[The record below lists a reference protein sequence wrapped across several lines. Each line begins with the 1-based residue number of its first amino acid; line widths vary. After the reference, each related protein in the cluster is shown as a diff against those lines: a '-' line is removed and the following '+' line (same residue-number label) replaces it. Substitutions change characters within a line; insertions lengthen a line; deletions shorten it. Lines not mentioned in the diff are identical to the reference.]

1 MNKGRSLSVT
11 TAFITVMVIAVLTFV
26 GGWQRRWISDD
37 GLIVLRTVRNL
48 LAGNGPVFNAGERVE
63 ANTST
68 LWQYLIFIV
77 AKVTGG
83 ELTAIALWLALL
95 LTTAALAIA
104 ALATVRLHP
113 ERNAL
118 ILPFGAV
125 IYIALPPARDFAT
138 SGLEWGLS
146 LFWLAALWW
155 FVVAWVHTARPA
167 VAASSDSQRTDKGA
181 LRATLF
187 LAFWCGLSW
196 LVRPEMAFYGGV
208 VGLVLFIS
216 AETWR
221 RRGLILLVA
230 LPLPLGY
237 EIFRMGY
244 YGLIVPQTAVAKS
257 AKLSD
262 WASGWMYLRDF
273 NDPYGMIIAVL
284 LVLAVGYT
292 VFVRGGFSRGFR
304 GPWRAESQSEAEPTQ
319 RFAAVRSQLRTSRA
333 MIVVLLGCALL
344 HILYVTRVG
353 GDFMHGRMLLLP
365 LFVLLLPVAVIP
377 VRPTSEGKIYELASF
392 GLFCGA
398 MTWAFLVIAGGHSYE
413 RPGSG
418 DAQKEI
424 GIVDERAY
432 WTQSMGREPDNA
444 PKTAEDFLEVPV
456 MRTFKERLAQA
467 QANNDALML
476 DFVID
481 DKKELYDWQAVPRDN
496 SAKEKDIPLTITRI
510 NLGMTS
516 MNAPL
521 DVRVVDSVGLSNPL
535 GARQPR
541 IEGSRVGHNK
551 HLPLSWQAADSAA
564 NLGDLP
570 VWVDGPEA
578 RSVRKVL
585 YTEDVAEF
593 IASYR
598 EPMSVSRFLKNIAFA
613 LGPGRSLELSPD
625 PAHYGA
631 NTGQSVRISWPVSA
645 HTD

>member
-1 MNKGRSLSVT
+1 MNKARSLSVT
-11 TAFITVMVIAVLTFV
+11 TAFVSTTAIAVIAFV
-26 GGWQRRWISDD
+26 GGWRRRWISDD

-68 LWQYLIFIV
+68 LWQYLIFAV
-77 AKVTGG
+77 AKVAGG
-83 ELTAIALWLALL
+83 DLTTIALWLALL

-104 ALATVRLHP
+104 ALATARLHT

-118 ILPFGAV
+118 ILPFGAL

-146 LFWLAALWW
+146 LFWLALLWW
-155 FVVAWVHTARPA
+155 FVVAWVNVVRLPAEEARA
-167 VAASSDSQRTDKGA
+167 GQRVDRVF
-181 LRATLF
+181 RATLF

-196 LVRPEMAFYGGV
+196 LIRPEMALYGGV
-208 VGLVLFIS
+208 IGLVIFIN

-230 LPLPLGY
+230 LPFPLGY

-273 NDPYGMIIAVL
+273 NDPYGMIIAAL

-292 VFVRGGFSRGFR
+292 VFVHGGFFQGSWGI
-304 GPWRAESQSEAEPTQ
+304 GAQPDAALTQ
-319 RFAAVRSQLRTSRA
+319 KFAAMRSELRTARV
-333 MIVVLLGCALL
+333 MVVVLLGCAFL
-344 HILYVTRVG
+344 HVLYVTRVG

-365 LFVLLLPVAVIP
+365 LFVLLLPVIVIP
-377 VRPTSEGKIYELASF
+377 IRATSEGKLHELASF
-392 GLFCGA
+392 GIFCGA
-398 MTWAFLVIAGGHSYE
+398 VTWSFLVVAGGHSYE

-432 WTQSMGREPDNA
+432 WTQSMGREPNNA

-467 QANNDALML
+467 QASNDALML

-481 DKKELYDWQAVPRDN
+481 DKQELYDWQPIPRDN

-564 NLGDLP
+564 NLDELP
-570 VWVDGPEA
+570 VWVDSPEA
-578 RSVRKVL
+578 TSVRKVL
-585 YTEDVAEF
+585 YTEEVSEF
-593 IASYR
+593 IATYR
-598 EPMSVSRFLKNIAFA
+598 EPMSVSRFFKNIAFA
-613 LGPGRSLELSPD
+613 LGQGRSLELNPD

-631 NTGQSVRISWPVSA
+631 DVDSTARISWPVSA
-645 HTD
+645 RTD

>member
-11 TAFITVMVIAVLTFV
+11 TAFVSTTAIAVIAFV

-68 LWQYLIFIV
+68 LWQYLIFAV

-83 ELTAIALWLALL
+83 ELSAIALWLALL
-95 LTTAALAIA
+95 LTTAALTIA

-118 ILPFGAV
+118 ILPFGAL

-146 LFWLAALWW
+146 LFWLAVLWW
-155 FVVAWVHTARPA
+155 LIVAWVNAVHPPA
-167 VAASSDSQRTDKGA
+167 AETHASQRTDRA
-181 LRATLF
+181 FQATLF
-187 LAFWCGLSW
+187 LAFWCSLSW
-196 LVRPEMAFYGGV
+196 FIRPEMALYGGV
-208 VGLVLFIS
+208 IGLVIFVN

-237 EIFRMGY
+237 QIFRMGY

-262 WASGWMYLRDF
+262 WTSGWMYLRDF
-273 NDPYGMIIAVL
+273 NDPYGMIIAAL

-292 VFVRGGFSRGFR
+292 VFVHGGFFR
-304 GPWRAESQSEAEPTQ
+304 GPWGIGAQSDAESAQ
-319 RFAAVRSQLRTSRA
+319 RFAAMRSELRTSRVI
-333 MIVVLLGCALL
+333 IVVLLCCAFL

-377 VRPTSEGKIYELASF
+377 IRPTSEGKLHELASF
-392 GLFCGA
+392 GIFCGA
-398 MTWAFLVIAGGHSYE
+398 VTWAFLVVAGGHSYE

-424 GIVDERAY
+424 GIVDEREY
-432 WTQSMGREPDNA
+432 WTQSMGRASDNA

-476 DFVID
+476 DFVVD
-481 DKKELYDWQAVPRDN
+481 DKQELYDWQPIPRDD
-496 SAKEKDIPLTITRI
+496 STKEKDIPLTITRI

-564 NLGDLP
+564 NLNHLP

-578 RSVRKVL
+578 TSVRKAL
-585 YTEDVAEF
+585 YTEEIAEF
-593 IASYR
+593 IATYR
-598 EPMSVSRFLKNIAFA
+598 EPMSVSRFFKNIAFA
-613 LGPGRSLELSPD
+613 LGQGRSLELNPD

-631 NTGQSVRISWPVSA
+631 TVDPAARISWPVSA
-645 HTD
+645 RTD

>member
-1 MNKGRSLSVT
+1 MNKARSLSVT
-11 TAFITVMVIAVLTFV
+11 TAFVSTTAIAVIAFV
-26 GGWQRRWISDD
+26 GGWRRRWISDD

-68 LWQYLIFIV
+68 LWQYLIFSV

-83 ELTAIALWLALL
+83 DLTTIALWLALL

-104 ALATVRLHP
+104 ALATARLHA

-118 ILPFGAV
+118 ILPFGAL

-146 LFWLAALWW
+146 LFWLALLWW
-155 FVVAWVHTARPA
+155 FVVAWVNVVRLPAAEARA
-167 VAASSDSQRTDKGA
+167 GQRVDRAFK
-181 LRATLF
+181 ATLF

-196 LVRPEMAFYGGV
+196 LIRPEMALYGGV
-208 VGLVLFIS
+208 IGLVIFIN

-230 LPLPLGY
+230 LPFPLGY

-273 NDPYGMIIAVL
+273 NDPYGMIIAAL

-292 VFVRGGFSRGFR
+292 VFVHGGFFR
-304 GPWRAESQSEAEPTQ
+304 GPWGIGEQSDAALTQ
-319 RFAAVRSQLRTSRA
+319 KFAAMRSELRTARV
-333 MIVVLLGCALL
+333 MVVVLLVCAFL
-344 HILYVTRVG
+344 HVLYVTRVG

-365 LFVLLLPVAVIP
+365 LFVLLLPVIVIP
-377 VRPTSEGKIYELASF
+377 IRATSEGKLHELASF
-392 GLFCGA
+392 GIFCGA
-398 MTWAFLVIAGGHSYE
+398 VTWSFLVVAGGHSYE

-432 WTQSMGREPDNA
+432 WTQSMGREPNNA

-467 QANNDALML
+467 QASNDALML

-481 DKKELYDWQAVPRDN
+481 DKQELYDWQPIPRDN

-564 NLGDLP
+564 NLNNLP
-570 VWVDGPEA
+570 VWVDSPEA

-585 YTEDVAEF
+585 YTEEVSEF
-593 IASYR
+593 IATYR
-598 EPMSVSRFLKNIAFA
+598 EPMSVSRFFKNIAFA
-613 LGPGRSLELSPD
+613 LGQGRSLELNPD

-631 NTGQSVRISWPVSA
+631 DVDSTARISWPVSA
-645 HTD
+645 RTD

>member
-1 MNKGRSLSVT
+1 MNKARSLSVT
-11 TAFITVMVIAVLTFV
+11 TAFVSTTAIAVIAFV
-26 GGWQRRWISDD
+26 GGWRRRWISDD

-48 LAGNGPVFNAGERVE
+48 LAGNGPVFNVGERVE

-68 LWQYLIFIV
+68 LWQYLIFAV

-83 ELTAIALWLALL
+83 DLSTIALWLALL

-104 ALATVRLHP
+104 ALATARLHT

-118 ILPFGAV
+118 ILPFGAL

-146 LFWLAALWW
+146 LFWLALLWW
-155 FVVAWVHTARPA
+155 FVVAWVNVVRLPAAEARA
-167 VAASSDSQRTDKGA
+167 GHRVDRVFQ
-181 LRATLF
+181 ATLF

-196 LVRPEMAFYGGV
+196 LIRPEMALYGGV
-208 VGLVLFIS
+208 VGLVIFIN

-230 LPLPLGY
+230 LPFPLGY

-273 NDPYGMIIAVL
+273 NDPYGMVIAAL

-292 VFVRGGFSRGFR
+292 VFVHGGFFQ
-304 GPWRAESQSEAEPTQ
+304 GPWGIGAQTDAASTQ
-319 RFAAVRSQLRTSRA
+319 KFAAMRSELRTARV
-333 MIVVLLGCALL
+333 MVVVLLVCALL
-344 HILYVTRVG
+344 HVLYVTRVG

-365 LFVLLLPVAVIP
+365 LFVLLLPVIVIP
-377 VRPTSEGKIYELASF
+377 IRATSEGKIHELASF
-392 GLFCGA
+392 GIFCGA
-398 MTWAFLVIAGGHSYE
+398 VTWAFLVVAGGHSYE

-432 WTQSMGREPDNA
+432 WTQSMGREPNNA

-481 DKKELYDWQAVPRDN
+481 DQQELYDWQPIPRDN
-496 SAKEKDIPLTITRI
+496 SAKEKDIPLTVTRI

-564 NLGDLP
+564 NLNNLP
-570 VWVDGPEA
+570 VWVDSPEA
-578 RSVRKVL
+578 KSVRKVL
-585 YTEDVAEF
+585 YTEEVAEF
-593 IASYR
+593 IATYR
-598 EPMSVSRFLKNIAFA
+598 EPMSVSRFFKNIAFA
-613 LGPGRSLELSPD
+613 LGQGRSLELNPD

-631 NTGQSVRISWPVSA
+631 TVDPAARISWPVSA
-645 HTD
+645 RTD

>member
-1 MNKGRSLSVT
+1 MNKARSLSVT
-11 TAFITVMVIAVLTFV
+11 TAFVSTTAIAVIAFV
-26 GGWQRRWISDD
+26 GGWRRRWISDD

-68 LWQYLIFIV
+68 LWQYLIFAV

-83 ELTAIALWLALL
+83 DLTTIALWLALL

-104 ALATVRLHP
+104 ALATARLHT

-118 ILPFGAV
+118 ILPFGAL

-146 LFWLAALWW
+146 LFWLALLWW
-155 FVVAWVHTARPA
+155 FVVAWVNVVRLPAAEARA
-167 VAASSDSQRTDKGA
+167 GQRVDRVF
-181 LRATLF
+181 RATLF

-196 LVRPEMAFYGGV
+196 LIRPEMALYGGV
-208 VGLVLFIS
+208 IGLVIFIN

-230 LPLPLGY
+230 LPFPLGY

-273 NDPYGMIIAVL
+273 NDPYGMIIAAL

-292 VFVRGGFSRGFR
+292 VFVHGGFFQGSWGI
-304 GPWRAESQSEAEPTQ
+304 GAQPDAALTQ
-319 RFAAVRSQLRTSRA
+319 KFAAMRSELRTARV
-333 MIVVLLGCALL
+333 MVVVLLGCAFL
-344 HILYVTRVG
+344 HVLYVTRVG

-365 LFVLLLPVAVIP
+365 LFVLLLPVIVIP
-377 VRPTSEGKIYELASF
+377 IRATSEGKLHELASF
-392 GLFCGA
+392 GIFCGA
-398 MTWAFLVIAGGHSYE
+398 VTWSFLVVAGGHSYE

-432 WTQSMGREPDNA
+432 WTQSMGREPNNA

-467 QANNDALML
+467 QASNDALML

-481 DKKELYDWQAVPRDN
+481 DKQELYDWQPIPRDN

-564 NLGDLP
+564 NLDELP
-570 VWVDGPEA
+570 VWVDSPEA
-578 RSVRKVL
+578 TSVRKVL
-585 YTEDVAEF
+585 YTEEVSEF
-593 IASYR
+593 IATYR
-598 EPMSVSRFLKNIAFA
+598 EPMSVSRFFKNIAFA
-613 LGPGRSLELSPD
+613 LGQGRSLELNPD

-631 NTGQSVRISWPVSA
+631 DVDSTARISWPVSA
-645 HTD
+645 RTD

>member
-1 MNKGRSLSVT
+1 MNKARSLSVT
-11 TAFITVMVIAVLTFV
+11 TAFVSTTAIAVIAFV
-26 GGWQRRWISDD
+26 GGWRRRWISDD

-68 LWQYLIFIV
+68 LWQYLIFAV

-83 ELTAIALWLALL
+83 DLTTIALWLALL

-104 ALATVRLHP
+104 ALATARLHT
-113 ERNAL
+113 ECNAL
-118 ILPFGAV
+118 ILPFGAL

-146 LFWLAALWW
+146 LFWLALLWW
-155 FVVAWVHTARPA
+155 FVVAWVNVVRLPAAEARA
-167 VAASSDSQRTDKGA
+167 GQRVDRVF
-181 LRATLF
+181 RATLF

-196 LVRPEMAFYGGV
+196 LIRPEMALYGGV
-208 VGLVLFIS
+208 IGLVIFIN

-230 LPLPLGY
+230 LPFPLGY

-273 NDPYGMIIAVL
+273 NDPYGMIIAAL

-292 VFVRGGFSRGFR
+292 VFVHGGFFQGSWGI
-304 GPWRAESQSEAEPTQ
+304 GAQPDAALTQ
-319 RFAAVRSQLRTSRA
+319 KFAAMRSELRTARV
-333 MIVVLLGCALL
+333 MVVVLLGCAFL
-344 HILYVTRVG
+344 HVLYVTRVG

-365 LFVLLLPVAVIP
+365 LFVLLLPVIVIP
-377 VRPTSEGKIYELASF
+377 IRATSEGKLHELASF
-392 GLFCGA
+392 GIFCGA
-398 MTWAFLVIAGGHSYE
+398 VTWSFLVVAGGHSYE

-432 WTQSMGREPDNA
+432 WTQSMGREPNNA

-467 QANNDALML
+467 QASNDALML

-481 DKKELYDWQAVPRDN
+481 DKQELYDWQPIPRDN

-564 NLGDLP
+564 NLDELP
-570 VWVDGPEA
+570 VWVDSPEA
-578 RSVRKVL
+578 TSVRKVL
-585 YTEDVAEF
+585 YTEEVSEF
-593 IASYR
+593 IATYR
-598 EPMSVSRFLKNIAFA
+598 EPMSVSRFFKNIAFA
-613 LGPGRSLELSPD
+613 LGQGRSLELNPD

-631 NTGQSVRISWPVSA
+631 DVDSTARISWPGSA
-645 HTD
+645 RTD

>member
-1 MNKGRSLSVT
+1 MNKARSLSVT
-11 TAFITVMVIAVLTFV
+11 TAFVSTTAIAVIAFV
-26 GGWQRRWISDD
+26 GGWRRRWISDD

-68 LWQYLIFIV
+68 LWQYLIFAV

-83 ELTAIALWLALL
+83 DLTTIALWLALL

-104 ALATVRLHP
+104 ALATARLHT

-118 ILPFGAV
+118 ILPFGAL

-146 LFWLAALWW
+146 LFWLALLWW
-155 FVVAWVHTARPA
+155 FVVAWVSVVRLPAEEARA
-167 VAASSDSQRTDKGA
+167 GQRVDRA
-181 LRATLF
+181 FQATLF

-196 LVRPEMAFYGGV
+196 LIRPEMALYGGV
-208 VGLVLFIS
+208 IGLVIFIN

-230 LPLPLGY
+230 LPFPLGY

-273 NDPYGMIIAVL
+273 NDPYGMIIAAL

-292 VFVRGGFSRGFR
+292 VFVHGGFFQGSWGI
-304 GPWRAESQSEAEPTQ
+304 GAQPDAALTQ
-319 RFAAVRSQLRTSRA
+319 KFAAMRSELRTARV
-333 MIVVLLGCALL
+333 MVVVLLGCAFL
-344 HILYVTRVG
+344 HVLYVTRVG

-365 LFVLLLPVAVIP
+365 LFVLLLPVIVIP
-377 VRPTSEGKIYELASF
+377 IRATSEGKFHELASF
-392 GLFCGA
+392 GIFCGA
-398 MTWAFLVIAGGHSYE
+398 VTWSFLVVAGGHSYE

-432 WTQSMGREPDNA
+432 WTQSMGREPNNA

-467 QANNDALML
+467 QASNDALML

-481 DKKELYDWQAVPRDN
+481 DKQELYDWQPIPRDN

-564 NLGDLP
+564 NLDELP
-570 VWVDGPEA
+570 VWVDSPEA
-578 RSVRKVL
+578 TSVRKVL
-585 YTEDVAEF
+585 YTEEVSEF
-593 IASYR
+593 IATYR
-598 EPMSVSRFLKNIAFA
+598 EPMSVSRFFKNIAFA
-613 LGPGRSLELSPD
+613 LGQGRSLELNPD

-631 NTGQSVRISWPVSA
+631 DVDSTARISWPVSA
-645 HTD
+645 RTD

>member
-1 MNKGRSLSVT
+1 MNKARSLSVT
-11 TAFITVMVIAVLTFV
+11 TAFVSTTAIAVIAFV
-26 GGWQRRWISDD
+26 GGWRRRWISDD

-68 LWQYLIFIV
+68 LWQYLIFAV

-83 ELTAIALWLALL
+83 DLTTIALWLALL

-104 ALATVRLHP
+104 ALATARLHT

-118 ILPFGAV
+118 ILPFGAL

-146 LFWLAALWW
+146 LFWLALLWW
-155 FVVAWVHTARPA
+155 FVVAWVNVVRLPAEEARA
-167 VAASSDSQRTDKGA
+167 GQRVDRVF
-181 LRATLF
+181 RATLF

-196 LVRPEMAFYGGV
+196 LIRPEMALYGGV
-208 VGLVLFIS
+208 IGLVIFIN

-230 LPLPLGY
+230 LPFPLGY

-273 NDPYGMIIAVL
+273 NDPYGMIIAAL

-292 VFVRGGFSRGFR
+292 VFVHGGFFQGSWGI
-304 GPWRAESQSEAEPTQ
+304 GAQPDAALTQ
-319 RFAAVRSQLRTSRA
+319 KFAAMRSELRTARV
-333 MIVVLLGCALL
+333 MVVVLLGCAFL
-344 HILYVTRVG
+344 HVLYVTRVG

-365 LFVLLLPVAVIP
+365 LFVLLLPVIVIP
-377 VRPTSEGKIYELASF
+377 IRATSEGKFHELASF
-392 GLFCGA
+392 GIFCGA
-398 MTWAFLVIAGGHSYE
+398 VTWSFLVVAGGHSYE

-432 WTQSMGREPDNA
+432 WTQSMGREPNNA

-467 QANNDALML
+467 QASNDALML

-481 DKKELYDWQAVPRDN
+481 DKQELYDWQPIPRDN

-564 NLGDLP
+564 NLDELP
-570 VWVDGPEA
+570 VWVDSPEA
-578 RSVRKVL
+578 TSVRKVL
-585 YTEDVAEF
+585 YTEEVSEF
-593 IASYR
+593 IATYR
-598 EPMSVSRFLKNIAFA
+598 EPMSVSRFFKNIAFA
-613 LGPGRSLELSPD
+613 LGQGRSLELNPD

-631 NTGQSVRISWPVSA
+631 DVDSTARISWPVSA
-645 HTD
+645 RTD

>member
-1 MNKGRSLSVT
+1 MNKARSLSVT
-11 TAFITVMVIAVLTFV
+11 TAFVSTTAIAVIAFV
-26 GGWQRRWISDD
+26 GGWRRRWISDD

-68 LWQYLIFIV
+68 LWQYLIFAV

-83 ELTAIALWLALL
+83 DLAIIALWLALL

-104 ALATVRLHP
+104 ALATARLHM

-118 ILPFGAV
+118 ILPFGAL

-146 LFWLAALWW
+146 LFWLALLWW
-155 FVVAWVHTARPA
+155 FVVAWVNVVRLPATEARA
-167 VAASSDSQRTDKGA
+167 GQRVDRA
-181 LRATLF
+181 FQATLF

-196 LVRPEMAFYGGV
+196 LIRPEMALYGGV
-208 VGLVLFIS
+208 VGLVIFIN

-230 LPLPLGY
+230 LPFPLGY

-273 NDPYGMIIAVL
+273 NDPYGMIIAAL

-292 VFVRGGFSRGFR
+292 VFVHGGFFQ
-304 GPWRAESQSEAEPTQ
+304 GPWGIGAQSDAALTQ
-319 RFAAVRSQLRTSRA
+319 KFAAMRSELRTARV
-333 MIVVLLGCALL
+333 IVVVLLGCAFL
-344 HILYVTRVG
+344 HVLYVTRVG

-365 LFVLLLPVAVIP
+365 LFVLLLPVIVIP
-377 VRPTSEGKIYELASF
+377 IRATSEGKLHELASF
-392 GLFCGA
+392 GIFCGA
-398 MTWAFLVIAGGHSYE
+398 VTWSFLVVAGGHSYE
-413 RPGSG
+413 HPGSG

-432 WTQSMGREPDNA
+432 WTQSMGREPNNA

-467 QANNDALML
+467 QAHNDALML

-481 DKKELYDWQAVPRDN
+481 DKQELYDWQPIPRDN

-564 NLGDLP
+564 KLDDLP
-570 VWVDGPEA
+570 VWVDSPEA
-578 RSVRKVL
+578 MSVRKIL
-585 YTEDVAEF
+585 YTEEVAEF
-593 IASYR
+593 IATYR
-598 EPMSVSRFLKNIAFA
+598 EPMSVSRFFKNIAFA
-613 LGPGRSLELSPD
+613 LGQGRSLELNPD

-631 NTGQSVRISWPVSA
+631 TVDPAARISWPVSA
-645 HTD
+645 RTD